1 MDESLKKELF
11 DCQKSLI
18 EISEKLKK
26 ICDQL
31 EISEN
36 RIDCRACKKKIIGET
51 LEIVFDIS
59 NGMYDDYKFKI
70 SVCSIMCLEQN
81 YKKIDLY
88 KAYPCS
94 FKDFVIREIQTH
106 KSQNY

>member
-1 MDESLKKELF
+1 MQIVQYVLWKEQCQTLTFKMCLLFLASNLKKFGNCL
-11 DCQKSLI
+11 L
-18 EISEKLKK
+18 
-26 ICDQL
+26 
-31 EISEN
+31 
-36 RIDCRACKKKIIGET
+36 
-51 LEIVFDIS
+51 IVFDIS

-94 FKDFVIREIQTH
+94 FKDFVIREIQTF